1 MTDEAEQQAQDFWGR
16 YDEDRDET
24 EGGGGVI
31 ARGEILTGYQVFPGG
46 KGEKPTFFPAVMG
59 DEAGRK
65 VAIEKAREI
74 GRPQWGVLIR
84 VFKDSAY
91 KVGDDGFEL
100 VTWAENREEF
110 QSKWVDAFKEVL
122 QPALVACGIALD
134 KPWTGYFRLGW
145 CPDPHFEKMGE
156 EGKQETYNDKPVFKM
171 MMFPLEIYAS
181 VDEATAAVEGG
192 VSSNGSGKTVPE
204 QWEGDEKSWKE
215 EVATVKGKVGKA
227 KGKRL
232 TTLVTKF
239 VAELYGNEGDPTG
252 EEELGATAAEML
264 DWLTD

>member
-1 MTDEAEQQAQDFWGR
+1 MTADEQQKAQGFWDA
-16 YDEDRDET
+16 YAEDRDET

-31 ARGEILTGYQVFPGG
+31 ARGEVLTGYQVFPGG
-46 KGEKPTFFPAVMG
+46 KGELPTFFPAMMG
-59 DEAGRK
+59 DKDGRA

-122 QPALVACGIALD
+122 QPALAACGIALD
-134 KPWTGYFRLGW
+134 KPWEGYFRLGW

-156 EGKQETYNDKPVFKM
+156 AGKQETYNDKPVFKM
-171 MMFPLEIYAS
+171 MMFPLEVYAG
-181 VDEATAAVEGG
+181 VDEAKAAVEGNIG
-192 VSSNGSGKTVPE
+192 SNGSGKVVPE
-204 QWEGDEKSWKE
+204 EWEGDEKSWRE
-215 EVATVKGKVGKA
+215 EVAAVKEKVGKA
-227 KGKRL
+227 KGKRRV
-232 TTLVTKF
+232 TLVTKL
-239 VAELYGNEGDPTG
+239 VAEMYGKESDPTG
-252 EEELGATAAEML
+252 EKELGATVEEML